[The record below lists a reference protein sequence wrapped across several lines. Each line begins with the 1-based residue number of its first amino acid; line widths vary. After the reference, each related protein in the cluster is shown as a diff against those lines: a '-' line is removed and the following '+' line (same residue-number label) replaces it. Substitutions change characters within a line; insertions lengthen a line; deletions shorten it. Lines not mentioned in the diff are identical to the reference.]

1 MAAELHVELVAAD
14 RQVWSGEA
22 TLVVA
27 RTTSGDIGVMPGHQ
41 PLLGVLESGP
51 VTIRTSEGATVI
63 AAVHGGFI
71 SFADNKLSLLA
82 EIAELSDEIDVQRA
96 ERELERAKAEG
107 DAAAE
112 RRADVRRSSAAAGT
126 GVIRSRSRLRQIWM
140 FFPFRYLLKVPRRR
154 GGRCRWSSL

>member
-22 TLVVA
+22 NLVVA

-51 VTIRTSEGATVI
+51 VTIRTNEGTVV

-82 EIAELSDEIDVQRA
+82 EIAELADEIDAQRA
-96 ERELERAKAEG
+96 ERALERAKADD

-112 RRADVRRSSAAAGT
+112 RRAEV
-126 GVIRSRSRLRQIWM
+126 RLRAVAV
-140 FFPFRYLLKVPRRR
+140 R
-154 GGRCRWSSL
+154 

>member
-1 MAAELHVELVAAD
+1 MAELHVELVAAD
-14 RQVWSGEA
+14 RKVWSGEA
-22 TLVVA
+22 SLVVA

-51 VTIRTSEGATVI
+51 VNIRTAGESGDGTVV

-96 ERELERAKAEG
+96 ERALERAKADA

-112 RRADVRRSSAAAGT
+112 RRADVRLRAVT
-126 GVIRSRSRLRQIWM
+126 GAH
-140 FFPFRYLLKVPRRR
+140 
-154 GGRCRWSSL
+154 

>member
-14 RQVWSGEA
+14 RSVWSGEA

-51 VTIRTSEGATVI
+51 VTIRTSEGGTVI

-71 SFADNKLSLLA
+71 SFADDKLSLLA
-82 EIAELSDEIDVQRA
+82 EIAELADEIDV
-96 ERELERAKAEG
+96 ERAQ
-107 DAAAE
+107 
-112 RRADVRRSSAAAGT
+112 RRSS
-126 GVIRSRSRLRQIWM
+126 SRSRTRT
-140 FFPFRYLLKVPRRR
+140 PPPSGAPRSVCARWRCTSTPTERCFYSAAARAGAIQPGR
-154 GGRCRWSSL
+154 G

>member
-14 RQVWSGEA
+14 RSVWSGEA
-22 TLVVA
+22 TLVIA

-51 VTIRTSEGATVI
+51 VTIKTADGNVV

-71 SFADNKLSLLA
+71 SFADDKLSLVA
-82 EIAELSDEIDVQRA
+82 EVAELADEIDVQRA
-96 ERELERAKAEG
+96 ERALERAKSEA

-112 RRADVRRSSAAAGT
+112 RRADIRLRAVT
-126 GVIRSRSRLRQIWM
+126 GVH
-140 FFPFRYLLKVPRRR
+140 
-154 GGRCRWSSL
+154 

>member
-14 RQVWSGEA
+14 RSVWSGEA
-22 TLVVA
+22 TLVIA

-51 VTIRTSEGATVI
+51 VTIKTAEGNVV

-82 EIAELSDEIDVQRA
+82 EIAELADEIDVERA
-96 ERELERAKAEG
+96 ERALERAKADA

-112 RRADVRRSSAAAGT
+112 RRADVRLKAVT
-126 GVIRSRSRLRQIWM
+126 GVR
-140 FFPFRYLLKVPRRR
+140 
-154 GGRCRWSSL
+154 

>member
-51 VTIRTSEGATVI
+51 VTIRTSDGGTVV

-96 ERELERAKAEG
+96 QAAEERARSLLSNRHQV
-107 DAAAE
+107 DDLPAAYA
-112 RRADVRRSSAAAGT
+112 ALRRSQ
-126 GVIRSRSRLRQIWM
+126 VRLR
-140 FFPFRYLLKVPRRR
+140 VARRR
-154 GGRCRWSSL
+154 RVNVPAG

>member
-51 VTIRTSEGATVI
+51 VTIRTTSEEIGTIV

-82 EIAELSDEIDVQRA
+82 ETVEMADEIDVQRA
-96 ERELERAKAEG
+96 ERALERAKSEA

-112 RRADVRRSSAAAGT
+112 RRADVRLRAVAA
-126 GVIRSRSRLRQIWM
+126 R
-140 FFPFRYLLKVPRRR
+140 
-154 GGRCRWSSL
+154 

>member
-51 VTIRTSEGATVI
+51 VTIRTNEGTVV

-71 SFADNKLSLLA
+71 SFADDKLSLLA
-82 EIAELSDEIDVQRA
+82 EIAELADEIDQQRA
-96 ERELERAKAEG
+96 ERALERAKADD

-112 RRADVRRSSAAAGT
+112 RRAEV
-126 GVIRSRSRLRQIWM
+126 RLRA
-140 FFPFRYLLKVPRRR
+140 VAVH
-154 GGRCRWSSL
+154 